1 MRKCGIGQH
10 STRPTARLSWLHGIR
25 LHTPST
31 LRYVIINGL
40 YPEKQGR
47 MTGKLQDRPSLIA
60 LIKQMLKFSVVGITA
75 FLIDYVL
82 LWVFTEFV
90 GFDYTTSNILSY
102 TIGTIYNYVL
112 SVRWVFSV
120 RSKHSQ
126 QVIFIVFV
134 VLSLIGLGIN
144 QLLLVALVE
153 VGGWGYMLAKL
164 IASIIVSIYNY
175 VTRKIYLEGRGRMNF
190 DG

>member
-1 MRKCGIGQH
+1 MTERIQK
-10 STRPTARLSWLHGIR
+10 RP
-25 LHTPST
+25 
-31 LRYVIINGL
+31 
-40 YPEKQGR
+40 K
-47 MTGKLQDRPSLIA
+47 LIA
-60 LIKQMLKFSVVGITA
+60 LVVQMLKFSVVGITA
-75 FLIDYVL
+75 FLIDYIL

-126 QVIFIVFV
+126 RVIFIVFV
-134 VLSLIGLGIN
+134 ILSLIGLGLN
-144 QLLLVALVE
+144 QLLLVLLVE
-153 VGGWGYMLAKL
+153 LGGWGYMLAKL
-164 IASIIVSIYNY
+164 VASIIVSIYNY

-190 DG
+190 EG

>member
-1 MRKCGIGQH
+1 MAEKLDK
-10 STRPTARLSWLHGIR
+10 RPRI
-25 LHTPST
+25 
-31 LRYVIINGL
+31 
-40 YPEKQGR
+40 
-47 MTGKLQDRPSLIA
+47 IA
-60 LIKQMLKFSVVGITA
+60 LIVQMLKFSVVGITA

-90 GFDYTTSNILSY
+90 GFDYTVSNILSY

-126 QVIFIVFV
+126 RVIFIVFV
-134 VLSLIGLGIN
+134 VLSLIGLGLN
-144 QLLLVALVE
+144 QLLLVVLVE
-153 VGGWGYMLAKL
+153 LGGWGYMLAKL
-164 IASIIVSIYNY
+164 VASIIVSIYNY

>member
-1 MRKCGIGQH
+1 
-10 STRPTARLSWLHGIR
+10 
-25 LHTPST
+25 
-31 LRYVIINGL
+31 
-40 YPEKQGR
+40 

-144 QLLLVALVE
+144 QLLLVVLVE

>member
-1 MRKCGIGQH
+1 
-10 STRPTARLSWLHGIR
+10 
-25 LHTPST
+25 
-31 LRYVIINGL
+31 
-40 YPEKQGR
+40 
-47 MTGKLQDRPSLIA
+47 MTGKLDKRPRIIA
-60 LIKQMLKFSVVGITA
+60 LIVQMLKFSVVGITA

-90 GFDYTTSNILSY
+90 GFDYTVSNILSY

-126 QVIFIVFV
+126 RVIFIVFV
-134 VLSLIGLGIN
+134 VLSLIGLGLN
-144 QLLLVALVE
+144 QLLLVVLVE
-153 VGGWGYMLAKL
+153 LGGWGYMLAKL
-164 IASIIVSIYNY
+164 VASIIVSIYNY

>member
-1 MRKCGIGQH
+1 MTEKLDR
-10 STRPTARLSWLHGIR
+10 RPRI
-25 LHTPST
+25 
-31 LRYVIINGL
+31 
-40 YPEKQGR
+40 
-47 MTGKLQDRPSLIA
+47 IA
-60 LIKQMLKFSVVGITA
+60 LIVQMLKFSVVGITA

-126 QVIFIVFV
+126 RVIFIVFV
-134 VLSLIGLGIN
+134 VLSLIGLGLN
-144 QLLLVALVE
+144 QLLLVVLVE
-153 VGGWGYMLAKL
+153 LGGWGYMVAKL
-164 IASIIVSIYNY
+164 VASIIVSIYNY

>member
-1 MRKCGIGQH
+1 
-10 STRPTARLSWLHGIR
+10 
-25 LHTPST
+25 
-31 LRYVIINGL
+31 
-40 YPEKQGR
+40 
-47 MTGKLQDRPSLIA
+47 MTGKLDKRPRIIA
-60 LIKQMLKFSVVGITA
+60 LIVQMLKFSVVGITA

-90 GFDYTTSNILSY
+90 GFDYTVSNILSY

-126 QVIFIVFV
+126 RVIFIVFV
-134 VLSLIGLGIN
+134 VLSLIGLGLN
-144 QLLLVALVE
+144 QLLLVVLVE
-153 VGGWGYMLAKL
+153 LGGWGYMLAKL
-164 IASIIVSIYNY
+164 VASIIVSIYNY

-190 DG
+190 EG

>member
-1 MRKCGIGQH
+1 MTEKLDK
-10 STRPTARLSWLHGIR
+10 RPRI
-25 LHTPST
+25 
-31 LRYVIINGL
+31 
-40 YPEKQGR
+40 
-47 MTGKLQDRPSLIA
+47 IA
-60 LIKQMLKFSVVGITA
+60 LIVQMLKFSVVGITA

-90 GFDYTTSNILSY
+90 GFDYTVSNILSY

-126 QVIFIVFV
+126 RVIFIVFV
-134 VLSLIGLGIN
+134 VLSLIGLGLN
-144 QLLLVALVE
+144 QLLLVVLVE
-153 VGGWGYMLAKL
+153 LGGWGYMLAKL
-164 IASIIVSIYNY
+164 VASIIVSIYNY

>member
-1 MRKCGIGQH
+1 MTEKLDK
-10 STRPTARLSWLHGIR
+10 RPRI
-25 LHTPST
+25 
-31 LRYVIINGL
+31 
-40 YPEKQGR
+40 
-47 MTGKLQDRPSLIA
+47 IA
-60 LIKQMLKFSVVGITA
+60 LIVQMLKFSVVGITA

-90 GFDYTTSNILSY
+90 GFDYTVSNILSY

-126 QVIFIVFV
+126 RVIFIVFV
-134 VLSLIGLGIN
+134 VLSLIGLGLN
-144 QLLLVALVE
+144 QLLLVVLVE
-153 VGGWGYMLAKL
+153 LGGWGYMLAKL
-164 IASIIVSIYNY
+164 VASIIVSIYNY

-190 DG
+190 EG

>member
-1 MRKCGIGQH
+1 MTEKLDK
-10 STRPTARLSWLHGIR
+10 RPRI
-25 LHTPST
+25 
-31 LRYVIINGL
+31 
-40 YPEKQGR
+40 
-47 MTGKLQDRPSLIA
+47 IA
-60 LIKQMLKFSVVGITA
+60 LIVQMLKFSVVGITA

-90 GFDYTTSNILSY
+90 GFDYTVSNILSY

-126 QVIFIVFV
+126 RVIFIVFV
-134 VLSLIGLGIN
+134 VLSLIGLGLN
-144 QLLLVALVE
+144 QLLLVVLVE
-153 VGGWGYMLAKL
+153 LGGWGYMLAKL

>member
-1 MRKCGIGQH
+1 
-10 STRPTARLSWLHGIR
+10 
-25 LHTPST
+25 
-31 LRYVIINGL
+31 
-40 YPEKQGR
+40 
-47 MTGKLQDRPSLIA
+47 MTGKLDKRPRIIA
-60 LIKQMLKFSVVGITA
+60 LIVQMLKFSVVGITA

-90 GFDYTTSNILSY
+90 GFDYTVSNILSY

-126 QVIFIVFV
+126 RVIFIVFV
-134 VLSLIGLGIN
+134 VLSLIGLGLN
-144 QLLLVALVE
+144 QLLLVVLVE
-153 VGGWGYMLAKL
+153 LGGWGYMLAKL
-164 IASIIVSIYNY
+164 VASIIVSIYNSG
-175 VTRKIYLEGRGRMNF
+175 TRKIYLEGRGRMNF